1 MAKGK
6 SQAYTN
12 KQLYKSAVDAIHRLY
27 KDQSVSREV
36 ARRNLTILAYEIEI
50 LLDTIKE
57 D

>member
-36 ARRNLTILAYEIEI
+36 ARRNLTTLAYEIEI